1 MFILSASEVPQCFL
15 PRLVLDKKSKA
26 TPPRPERRRLTK
38 TMGDIKRRQTL
49 SGLPGRRI
57 SLGLIGGNTMNPP
70 NKRLSLKRT
79 IVEEVPEEDSVVSQ
93 SDQPKKHRRIT
104 NEMSGFDAFKVK
116 RNQRRISDVM
126 DMKVNRAS
134 PVVTRTEKKE
144 VLSPKSAAIR
154 KVAELSSVLCP
165 TPDRILTRANSKL
178 LQRTTNRRRT
188 LA

>member
-57 SLGLIGGNTMNPP
+57 SLGLIGGNAMNTP